1 MTNHACLHH
10 NAACRAEQ
18 SGAAKGQPA
27 AAKRRAPIGCSTPA
41 SCGLPRGVSCFLRG
55 PQHLVDEAL
64 RLRRAGT
71 ADASRP
77 NTQIAVAHAHGKACQ
92 RSKSH
97 MVPKTPLIPLVKMQ
111 SAARAPTDRQ
121 PEPKPCQWLAV
132 RPASP
137 FYLAFLIGHAK
148 SIHVYAFL
156 RLSALQTSRT
166 PCNNNAHTSPKP
178 RPRFAFSRRGPC
190 VPSRSALWPSH
201 ALHQVRKQGC
211 PSSLAL
217 SSRRTEAG
225 KK

>member
-71 ADASRP
+71 ADASMP

-111 SAARAPTDRQ
+111 SAARAPTDRHARTQ
-121 PEPKPCQWLAV
+121 AMPMACGSTGEPLLSRLPNRACKVNPRLRFSATFCTSNITHSLQQQRTHLTKAATAV
-132 RPASP
+132 C
-137 FYLAFLIGHAK
+137 I
-148 SIHVYAFL
+148 
-156 RLSALQTSRT
+156 LQAGSMR
-166 PCNNNAHTSPKP
+166 S
-178 RPRFAFSRRGPC
+178 FAFSTMAVAC
-190 VPSRSALWPSH
+190 
-201 ALHQVRKQGC
+201 
-211 PSSLAL
+211 SS
-217 SSRRTEAG
+217 SGS
-225 KK
+225 